1 MIILWIDPWTTT
13 VWYSLIEADSTG
25 IKIIDFWVL
34 KTAPKINLEI
44 KLLEIW
50 NDLKELIKIHKVEK
64 IVIEKLFFHSNAKT
78 AIDVAQARWV
88 VLYEAIKHN
97 LIIEE
102 YTPLQVKKAIT
113 WNGQADKNQLK
124 NAIKILFWLEETPTY
139 DDAADAIGMAYM
151 WALNRNKY
159 NFN

>member
-1 MIILWIDPWTTT
+1 MIILWIDPGTTT
-13 VWYSLIEADSTG
+13 VWYCLLEDKNSK
-25 IKIIDFWVL
+25 IKIIDYWVL

-50 NDLKELIKIHKVEK
+50 TDLVELIKTHKVEK
-64 IVIEKLFFHSNAKT
+64 IVIEKLYFQTNTKT

-88 VLYEAIKHN
+88 VMYEAIKNN
-97 LIIEE
+97 LKIEE

-113 WNGQADKNQLK
+113 WNWKANKTQLK

-151 WALNRNKY
+151 WALNK
-159 NFN
+159 NFLE